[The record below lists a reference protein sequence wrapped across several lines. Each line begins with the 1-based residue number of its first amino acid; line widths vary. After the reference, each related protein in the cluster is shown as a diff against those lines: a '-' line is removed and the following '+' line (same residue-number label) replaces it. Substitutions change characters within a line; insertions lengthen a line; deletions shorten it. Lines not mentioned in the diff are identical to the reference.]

1 MPVDNESFF
10 CSKACAVL
18 DALNSLTGSA
28 PPPPTHDVSTF
39 KTPPFNFPAWK
50 SHYRRVI
57 AYRSSQEQDGEAT
70 TSVMPIRDNSDDTS
84 STTSHQSHD
93 IQGYSIHQHCD
104 ECIDGTYDACLPRH
118 ARVSEQFDLEI
129 LKRDGVMCQDDEDE
143 PWDPSKLYDST
154 VITVSGKNPAHYRH
168 HVELKEMAKSKRGEP
183 TITRHRLLPK
193 IAQVP
198 SSMRSR
204 ATPLYKGFNRLLDRS
219 VLGVGFL
226 FS

>member
-50 SHYRRVI
+50 SHYRRVV
-57 AYRSSQEQDGEAT
+57 AYRSSQEQDREAT
-70 TSVMPIRDNSDDTS
+70 TSILPMGDNSNDTS
-84 STTSHQSHD
+84 ATSSLQSGD
-93 IQGYSIHQHCD
+93 IQEYNIHQHGD
-104 ECIDGTYDACLPRH
+104 ECIDDIDDTYLPRH

-129 LKRDGVMCQDDEDE
+129 LKRDGVMWCQDDDR
-143 PWDPSKLYDST
+143 PWDPPKLYNAHDKT
-154 VITVSGKNPAHYRH
+154 VVIVSRKNAAHYRH
-168 HVELKEMAKSKRGEP
+168 RVELKEIANSKSSSP

-193 IAQVP
+193 IAKAP

-204 ATPLYKGFNRLLDRS
+204 ATPLRKGFNR
-219 VLGVGFL
+219 
-226 FS
+226 